1 MDTVAGSRR
10 RQVTAGRERGC
21 WASPNRPS
29 GGRGS
34 WGAQPWPDPF
44 SREAGRRAPLG
55 PLRAPRTGPGALGAP
70 RAGPQ
75 PREGQGP
82 PPGSGPAAVP
92 ALTRGGGAGDTLQAQ
107 SYFPPLSP
115 ICHKVASEK
124 GTHVTSIPARGPEA
138 CPPPHR
144 APTPST
150 PGWRRGLRSGR
161 RQGPE
166 QPHTLGS
173 PEPCLPPSSW
183 GETEAQPLE

>member
-21 WASPNRPS
+21 WASPHRPS

-124 GTHVTSIPARGPEA
+124 GTHVTSHPCQRPRGLP
-138 CPPPHR
+138 
-144 APTPST
+144 APTQGAHAIH
-150 PGWRRGLRSGR
+150 PGVETGPAVRRAA
-161 RQGPE
+161 GPRAASHTG
-166 QPHTLGS
+166 QPRAM
-173 PEPCLPPSSW
+173 PSSKFL
-183 GETEAQPLE
+183 GGN